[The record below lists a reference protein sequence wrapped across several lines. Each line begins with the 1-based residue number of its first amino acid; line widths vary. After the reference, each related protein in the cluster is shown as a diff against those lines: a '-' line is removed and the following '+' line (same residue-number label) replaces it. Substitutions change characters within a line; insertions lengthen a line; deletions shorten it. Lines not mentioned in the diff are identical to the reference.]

1 MTSAFYRTMYDISD
15 VKDMNDL
22 MKNNMCDMFDNDNNV
37 NNNNV
42 NNNVMYNVICIML
55 DVTLKCVITL
65 LLGYVGYNIGYQY
78 YRRIRYN
85 MMIPPEA
92 VPIPFASG
100 ALPLVGHGLSF
111 SKDIIGFIKEQ
122 YTKYG
127 PIFRIQVFRSEFV
140 VICDHSLKDEYFK
153 KSENDFSLYDALR
166 RIYFGEAFSDRVESL
181 ETIIKIVKSTVK
193 VDYDIFSKKII
204 EEAHVMIAR
213 LRENVQ
219 NDPDRV
225 FHLKDEMIR
234 FVARTSARCFISV
247 DISDDFFDTLMEF
260 TDLLNQ
266 LVIMTYF
273 LPRKVI
279 KWTMGRK
286 LDKLRHQL
294 TNQLVNTIE
303 EYRADPDKKDSLVF
317 RKAVDWEDNQG
328 CKLTNLDIGDIVVCL
343 LYVSSEN
350 TALGLTN
357 SIIDMIQNP
366 DCISTMLDEIKGH
379 LKNNDF
385 RSVFSNKYLDACVM
399 ESARMNTHIFPLNRR
414 SKHSSAMLGQYYI
427 GDTECV
433 AICEPIMMK
442 DADGAA
448 AKFASPA
455 TFNPQRFLT
464 GLIDGQGPESKD
476 AKSVMTWGAG
486 THLCPGKHFAV
497 LEIKTALALLFNTF
511 EFVPNKVGTL
521 EYFSPSAYAE
531 RSIDARL
538 KIREINEVAMSQ
550 NKYVTI
556 NGHKVQMEE
565 MSSNDEKFWILRE
578 AIPIQGQKNLYQMT
592 LYRANGT
599 IPYQVLSGNGNGNR
613 NGNDNGNRNDNGVK
627 KDVAIPLAYDNLIY
641 TNSSTCSLDF
651 WMTWADE
658 MYSQFNGR
666 SGVGLEPKKFDS
678 VYVQLY
684 NQKSSMKSHK
694 DQYVNWGISVSIGA
708 SCTFKMGE
716 HVVNLHSGDVMIA
729 DFSKIEHSV
738 VDILDTNIPGWFNPE
753 TKEEGSYLETFGNVR
768 CSIQIRDISKCPR
781 PDSIMS
787 NDEFLA
793 MLMN

>member
-204 EEAHVMIAR
+204 EEAHVMISR

-219 NDPDRV
+219 NDPDRI

-294 TNQLVNTIE
+294 TNQLSSTIE
-303 EYRADPDKKDSLVF
+303 EYRADPNKKDSLVF
-317 RKAVDWEDNQG
+317 RKAVDWNNNE
-328 CKLTNLDIGDIVVCL
+328 LTNLDIGDIVVCL

-379 LKNNDF
+379 MNNNDF

-399 ESARMNTHIFPLNRR
+399 ESARMNTHIFPLNRH
-414 SKHSSAMLGQYYI
+414 SKHSSAMLGNYYI

-433 AICEPIMMK
+433 AICEPMMMK
-442 DADGAA
+442 DSDCAV
-448 AKFASPA
+448 AKFAAPT

-464 GLIDGQGPESKD
+464 GLVDGQGPESKD

-497 LEIKTALALLFNTF
+497 LEIKTALALLFSTF
-511 EFVPNKVGTL
+511 EFVPKKVGTL

-531 RSIDARL
+531 RSIDAQLRF
-538 KIREINEVAMSQ
+538 REENAVGPTHNAH
-550 NKYVTI
+550 VTI
-556 NGHKVQMEE
+556 NGRQIQMEE
-565 MSSNDEKFWILRE
+565 MTSDGDKFWILRE
-578 AIPIQGQKNLYQMT
+578 AIPIQEQKNLYQMT
-592 LYRANGT
+592 LYRAAGT
-599 IPYQVLSGNGNGNR
+599 IPYDML
-613 NGNDNGNRNDNGVK
+613 NDMKNNKVD

-641 TNSSTCSLDF
+641 TGSSTCSLDF
-651 WMTWADE
+651 WMTFADQL
-658 MYSQFNGR
+658 YDGFNAELG
-666 SGVGLEPKKFDS
+666 GGLEPKKFDS

-716 HVVNLHSGDVMIA
+716 HVVNLHSGDIMIA

-738 VDILDTNIPGWFNPE
+738 IDILDTNIPGWFNPE

-781 PDSIMS
+781 PDNIMS

-793 MLMN
+793 MLMK